1 MLVSDLIRAVTHLS
15 ARPHGESGWKYYD
28 DNTAVWYV
36 ATVAEL
42 EQLGALLRADVP
54 DAYSRWCSDVT
65 GVPL

>member
-1 MLVSDLIRAVTHLS
+1 MSDLIRAIDHLA
-15 ARPHGESGWKYYD
+15 ARPHGETGWKYRD
-28 DNTAVWYV
+28 DAMGVWYV

-42 EQLGALLRADVP
+42 EQLGALLARGVP

>member
-1 MLVSDLIRAVTHLS
+1 MSDLIRAVTHLS
-15 ARPHGESGWKYYD
+15 ARPHGTGWKYYD
-28 DNTAVWYV
+28 DAMRVWYV
-36 ATVAEL
+36 ATNAEL